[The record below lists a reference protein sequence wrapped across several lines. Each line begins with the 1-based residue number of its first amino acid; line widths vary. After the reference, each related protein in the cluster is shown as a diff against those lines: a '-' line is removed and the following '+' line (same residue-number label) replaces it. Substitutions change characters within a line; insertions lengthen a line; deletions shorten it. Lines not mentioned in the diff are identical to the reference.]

1 MMKKLFEKYIKT
13 LSFSK
18 AKVGGDPPEESLYE
32 KAKRLYG
39 EEE

>member
-1 MMKKLFEKYIKT
+1 MKKLFEKYIKIIYA
-13 LSFSK
+13 SK
-18 AKVGGDPPEESLYE
+18 ATVDRPPEESLYE

>member
-1 MMKKLFEKYIKT
+1 MMKKLFEKYIKMI
-13 LSFSK
+13 SFSK
-18 AKVGGDPPEESLYE
+18 AKVDSPPEESLYE